1 MFDQLKSFGAIAAL
15 VKDRERLRAAGE
27 RVRDKLARA
36 RIEGS
41 AGGGLIRVV
50 CNGQLQVLEVRID
63 PAALGALAGSGE
75 VIEPLIAEATN
86 DALSRA
92 RALARET
99 LEHEA
104 REMGLGDLIAGVGSF
119 LP

>member
-27 RVRDKLARA
+27 RVNERLARA
-36 RIEGS
+36 RVEGS
-41 AGGGLIRVV
+41 ASGGLVRVV
-50 CNGQLQVLEVRID
+50 CDGQLHVLEVRID
-63 PAALGALAGSGE
+63 PAALGALAGSLTI
-75 VIEPLIAEATN
+75 IEPLIAEASN
-86 DALSRA
+86 DALARA

-104 REMGLGDLIAGVGSF
+104 REMGLGDLIPSLGS
-119 LP
+119 LPL